1 MDFANKACAQLAELF
16 REMTPATRITST
28 LLLAVVVIS
37 LAYLF
42 RYRVSSADAYLL
54 AGHHFT
60 SSQLARVE
68 SAFSQAGLDNYQLE
82 GNRVRI
88 PDNQRAQYVAA
99 LADKNALPPGFFD
112 HLDKMIGETR
122 VWSTNKDREQ
132 NWKIARQKEL
142 SNILRNMSGIQ
153 DAVVVYD
160 DIEGHGLTRKRIV
173 TASVQIWPNSNNDL
187 EETRVEMIRDLVAG
201 SIAGLSP
208 ENITVTDM
216 EANRGFPGGGSGGPA
231 ATLRSPYAVLKRHY
245 ESEWVRK
252 IRKALD
258 MVPGVVVEVNVE
270 LDPDAQTQTDTLERQ
285 NVEQTLKNEF
295 EQEMESRML
304 ATISSRAGQA
314 ANARRELQNVTIS
327 PNQPNIKNRSYKTLE
342 TLPSQDRL
350 TVQRAGHI
358 PKTVTVAVGVPSSYY
373 VKVWQERN
381 SGFGGQPPV
390 KPKPEDLVQIE
401 EEQKSNIHNMVE
413 KLLPPPRTGGKN
425 YPLVGV
431 STFQHLSTPP
441 PQQSSFSTTAMD
453 WLAQNWG
460 PVAMTFVG
468 LVSLMMVRSMV
479 NSIPKTPPT
488 PSLVQSENKQKVTV
502 ASSDAVNDITTPEL
516 AETSSEYP
524 VTQKSHS
531 AHNLQGQLAEL
542 VRDDPDAAVNI
553 LNNWIGNAG

>member
-1 MDFANKACAQLAELF
+1 
-16 REMTPATRITST
+16 
-28 LLLAVVVIS
+28 
-37 LAYLF
+37 
-42 RYRVSSADAYLL
+42 
-54 AGHHFT
+54 
-60 SSQLARVE
+60 
-68 SAFSQAGLDNYQLE
+68 
-82 GNRVRI
+82 
-88 PDNQRAQYVAA
+88 
-99 LADKNALPPGFFD
+99 
-112 HLDKMIGETR
+112 
-122 VWSTNKDREQ
+122 
-132 NWKIARQKEL
+132 
-142 SNILRNMSGIQ
+142 
-153 DAVVVYD
+153 D

-327 PNQPNIKNRSYKTLE
+327 PNQPNIKNRSYKILE

-358 PKTVTVAVGVPSSYY
+358 PKTVTV
-373 VKVWQERN
+373 
-381 SGFGGQPPV
+381 
-390 KPKPEDLVQIE
+390 
-401 EEQKSNIHNMVE
+401 
-413 KLLPPPRTGGKN
+413 
-425 YPLVGV
+425 
-431 STFQHLSTPP
+431 
-441 PQQSSFSTTAMD
+441 
-453 WLAQNWG
+453 
-460 PVAMTFVG
+460 
-468 LVSLMMVRSMV
+468 
-479 NSIPKTPPT
+479 
-488 PSLVQSENKQKVTV
+488 
-502 ASSDAVNDITTPEL
+502 
-516 AETSSEYP
+516 
-524 VTQKSHS
+524 
-531 AHNLQGQLAEL
+531 
-542 VRDDPDAAVNI
+542 
-553 LNNWIGNAG
+553 